1 VNLRPCGNL
10 LIGRAGSNAM
20 KRFYATLAV
29 AVLATLGAWTSMAP
43 AHAAPPTVTPSP
55 GYDARLQEQRSA
67 PVIYQP
73 EPPTAKPVP
82 RRRLKRAH

>member
-1 VNLRPCGNL
+1 
-10 LIGRAGSNAM
+10 M

-29 AVLATLGAWTSMAP
+29 AVLAALGVWTAMAP
-43 AHAAPPTVTPSP
+43 GHAAPPTATPSP

-73 EPPTAKPVP
+73 ETPPAKPTQ
-82 RRRLKRAH
+82 RRRLKRTH

>member
-1 VNLRPCGNL
+1 
-10 LIGRAGSNAM
+10 M
-20 KRFYATLAV
+20 KRFHAILAI
-29 AVLATLGAWTSMAP
+29 AVPAALGSWASLAP

-73 EPPTAKPVP
+73 ETPPAKAAP
-82 RRRLKRAH
+82 RRRLKRTH